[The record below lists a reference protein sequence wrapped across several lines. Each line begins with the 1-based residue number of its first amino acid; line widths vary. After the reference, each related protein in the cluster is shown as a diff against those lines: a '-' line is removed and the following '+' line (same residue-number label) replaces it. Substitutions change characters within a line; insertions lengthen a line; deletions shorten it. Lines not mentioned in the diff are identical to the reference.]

1 MNVWSLLP
9 EWSAIIV
16 IIVPVMILICEFNI
30 VTSIVA
36 DDYMCVIL
44 VTVVIVTGY
53 AIINYNV
60 S

>member
-1 MNVWSLLP
+1 MNAWSLEP

-16 IIVPVMILICEFNI
+16 IIVPVMILNCEFNI

-36 DDYMCVIL
+36 DDFMCVIL

>member
-1 MNVWSLLP
+1 
-9 EWSAIIV
+9 
-16 IIVPVMILICEFNI
+16 MILICEFNI

-36 DDYMCVIL
+36 DDYMCVII